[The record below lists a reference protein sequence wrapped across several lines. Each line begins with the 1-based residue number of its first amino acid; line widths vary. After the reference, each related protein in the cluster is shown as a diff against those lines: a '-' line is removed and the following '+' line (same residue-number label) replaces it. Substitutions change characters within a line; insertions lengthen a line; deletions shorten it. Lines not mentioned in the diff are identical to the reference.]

1 MLYPILLLLLTQ
13 VSVSS
18 TWISVSDS
26 DVTSILNPITSW
38 AWSFFNVI
46 VAFAGVIIVVWF
58 VKLILKFIKVKD

>member
-1 MLYPILLLLLTQ
+1 MLYPILVLLLTQ

-18 TWISVSDS
+18 TWINVSS
-26 DVTSILNPITSW
+26 TDVDAILNPITSW